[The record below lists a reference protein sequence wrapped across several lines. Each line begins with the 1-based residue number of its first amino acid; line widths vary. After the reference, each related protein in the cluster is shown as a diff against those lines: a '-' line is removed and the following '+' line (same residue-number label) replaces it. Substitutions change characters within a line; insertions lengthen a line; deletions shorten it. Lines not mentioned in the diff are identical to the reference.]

1 MEETAVVHDES
12 ASMRLFSPIIGMTH
26 VNELLEWLVNTI
38 ITSQFGIRVAQLWKY
53 QPQGDQHSEP
63 ALLVLAPADIPGS
76 MNIFASAP
84 LIASVRLMIG
94 PQNQVALQPVHHLFP
109 HHLSI
114 LLRRRG
120 LAYCAGYCV
129 GKDLDLP
136 SENSYQLTRSELMLL
151 LFFGE
156 PPQGSLVEVYSFLE
170 QALVLAE
177 RRGLLRM
184 HLKEPPVISDNAVDC
199 FNKGNSLFAHGR
211 YQEALEAYE
220 QTLSLDPY
228 YIAAYNRKGDA
239 LLRLKR
245 GEEAEEAYK
254 QAVLR
259 SIKRIR

>member
-1 MEETAVVHDES
+1 MVHDES
-12 ASMRLFSPIIGMTH
+12 ADMQLFSPIMVMTR
-26 VNELLEWLVNTI
+26 VNELLGWLVNTI
-38 ITSQFGIRVAQLWKY
+38 LTSQFGVRVAQLWKC
-53 QPQGDQHSEP
+53 QLQSDQQGEP
-63 ALLVLAPADIPGS
+63 ELLALAPADISAP

-84 LIASVRLMIG
+84 VTASMKLIIG
-94 PQNQVALQPVHHLFP
+94 SQNQIALQPVHYLFP

-136 SENSYQLTRSELMLL
+136 LENSYQVTRSRLMLL
-151 LFFGE
+151 LFFAE
-156 PPQGSLVEVYSFLE
+156 PPQWSLVEVYSFLE
-170 QALVLAE
+170 QALVLGE
-177 RRGLLRM
+177 RRGLLRI
-184 HLKEPPVISDNAVDC
+184 HLEVSPVTSNNAVDC
-199 FNKGNSLFAHGR
+199 FNKGNALFAHGR
-211 YQEALEAYE
+211 YQEALTAYE
-220 QTLSLDPY
+220 QTLSLDPDY
-228 YIAAYNRKGDA
+228 VAAYNRMGDA